1 MKYFKPISSQR
12 QARMSIGEKAVRI
25 GVFLPIIICL
35 NLPMIALIL
44 LFMGSVGG
52 WLFVFLMYGISKDP
66 WAYSAEIVL
75 AVGFL
80 VFAFICRKLG
90 NHLTWNYLP
99 NVR

>member
-12 QARMSIGEKAVRI
+12 QARISIGEKAVRI

-35 NLPMIALIL
+35 NLPLIALIL

-66 WAYSAEIVL
+66 WAYSAEFGL